1 MILQRPNIRELES
14 FVQAANQRN
23 EALDHTLFM
32 VRLVWVKLLWQIF

>member
-23 EALDHTLFM
+23 ELDHTLFM